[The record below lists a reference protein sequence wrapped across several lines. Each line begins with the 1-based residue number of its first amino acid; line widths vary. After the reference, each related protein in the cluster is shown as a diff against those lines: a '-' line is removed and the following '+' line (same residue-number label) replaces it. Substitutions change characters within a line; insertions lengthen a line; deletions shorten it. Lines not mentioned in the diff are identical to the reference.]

1 MRREPSTTARL
12 SARVDAL
19 IRDLSEHGLVA
30 GGQVMRDVKLA
41 ELVLL
46 QLVDQLGVQAVEVLR
61 GEVEGVG
68 VGEQG
73 AELEHVRLV
82 VEQLPLD
89 LGVSLGGELP
99 SHDRVPPCNGQG
111 CS

>member
-73 AELEHVRLV
+73 PELEHVRLV

-89 LGVSLGGELP
+89 LGVGLGGELP